1 MKGCYATDAEIQ
13 DSFQNIKKHSMAG
26 IQALN
31 NFSFES
37 DSLKSAQCGQVFMTG
52 KVSKLW
58 FCTRCVNVYQEFK
71 SVEKRLDVGR
81 HLTEQSGQKPVEFC
95 ARCNRWWCSINKFMI
110 SYNNRIDCSISQQF
124 ISEGVWALKKE
135 KKSTR
140 FSQRVGKFAQ
150 EIFLQREETGDDANP
165 VDVAPK
171 MKCLRWANGH
181 K

>member
-37 DSLKSAQCGQVFMTG
+37 DSLKSEQCGQVFMTG

-110 SYNNRIDCSISQQF
+110 CCNNRIDCSISQQSIF
-124 ISEGVWALKKE
+124 EGVWAFKKE
-135 KKSTR
+135 KNLPD
-140 FSQRVGKFAQ
+140 
-150 EIFLQREETGDDANP
+150 FLNEWGNLHKRYFYKEKKPETMQIP
-165 VDVAPK
+165 LMLHPK
-171 MKCLRWANGH
+171 WSV
-181 K
+181 

>member
-37 DSLKSAQCGQVFMTG
+37 DSLKSAQCGQVFMTA

-58 FCTRCVNVYQEFK
+58 SCTRCVNVYQEFK

-110 SYNNRIDCSISQQF
+110 SCNNRIDCSISQQF

-140 FSQRVGKFAQ
+140 FSQRV
-150 EIFLQREETGDDANP
+150 R
-165 VDVAPK
+165 
-171 MKCLRWANGH
+171 
-181 K
+181 

>member
-31 NFSFES
+31 NFSFDS

-110 SYNNRIDCSISQQF
+110 SCNNRIDCSISQQF
-124 ISEGVWALKKE
+124 ISKGVWAVKKE

-140 FSQRVGKFAQ
+140 FSQRV
-150 EIFLQREETGDDANP
+150 R
-165 VDVAPK
+165 
-171 MKCLRWANGH
+171 
-181 K
+181 

>member
-37 DSLKSAQCGQVFMTG
+37 DSAQCGQVFMTG

-110 SYNNRIDCSISQQF
+110 SCNNRIDCSISQQF

-135 KKSTR
+135 KNLPD
-140 FSQRVGKFAQ
+140 
-150 EIFLQREETGDDANP
+150 FLNEWGNLHKRYFYKEKKPATMQIP
-165 VDVAPK
+165 LMLHPK
-171 MKCLRWANGH
+171 WSV
-181 K
+181 